1 MSSSGDAIVAP
12 DCESRWASRDDALVR
27 GRAGAPRLGPARAAR
42 SSRELFRFSLC
53 WILALLAASRRLAP
67 IASIESVFLMTQ
79 ASARVAGYPLEGRE
93 IICVFAGFFLQVGRE
108 LRAERSSTRGVA
120 SPCTGSVS
128 SRKRTRAS
136 GM

>member
-93 IICVFAGFFLQVGRE
+93 IICVFAGFFAS
-108 LRAERSSTRGVA
+108 RA
-120 SPCTGSVS
+120 
-128 SRKRTRAS
+128 RAA
-136 GM
+136 GGAEQYQRRRLAVHGLCFFAETNAG